1 MKPVCT
7 QALRYAYV
15 DYVTCPRRRAQSPEP
30 SMSPL
35 VRILI
40 VLVISLSMIPDAAQ
54 ARHRKGHVHGIGQMP
69 AATVVAPAR
78 SPRLNTSVVNQPG
91 VPNTSRPGTIGTG
104 AVPSGLSGDN
114 PIAPGFP
121 GRVGRD

>member
-1 MKPVCT
+1 MSMALCILDIVRKP
-7 QALRYAYV
+7 L
-15 DYVTCPRRRAQSPEP
+15 EP
-30 SMSPL
+30 SMSSL

-40 VLVISLSMIPDAAQ
+40 ILAISLSVISNAAQ
-54 ARHRKGHVHGIGQMP
+54 ARHRKGRVHLHGQMP
-69 AATVVAPAR
+69 SATIVTPTP

-104 AVPSGLSGDN
+104 AVPSGLSGDS